1 MIIISYLCTDDDQD
15 KSKRMKNI
23 HRIFILCCLM
33 ALCACSR
40 NRSYQ
45 LISQTDSLLYSHPDS
60 ALKILDGIN
69 NVGQLNEEGVMHY
82 SWNHAM
88 AHLNTGMSLEED
100 TMTLDAVNYYRRKGN
115 RDKDA
120 DGYLLGGSYLNWIG
134 KTRQAVAYLDKGYA
148 EAMTQKD
155 ERSALHILG
164 LQIEILSRD
173 NRHRQAASI
182 IRKVLKTD
190 RRLSLRES
198 ARLTYLQAENLSLLN
213 DPSAPGY
220 YEQAIKMANFSGDTD
235 MACEMMRNYSSSL
248 CVAGNYRKSNRLLF
262 ETGRLNPVLFRHSA
276 IQMSIAENYVN
287 LHNLDSARIYI
298 ENAKKD
304 EAQLQ
309 AKGQGNLNRRASIDR
324 ICYLLNYHEG
334 KPISSVEFNRY
345 CDSVTT
351 AMLNK
356 DNTSLRR
363 LEMKNRLLLTNH
375 ELHGSLQSMAWWM
388 MALVLMIAA
397 TAVGIYLFYK
407 NRYRKLAE
415 AEDSIETLKR
425 MTEEAQKSTEETQN
439 INEETDNAFFKKI
452 LLQQL
457 GIIRLVAGTPT
468 NQNQA
473 LLRRIS
479 GIGGGEI
486 PTDSLLIWT
495 DLYPVIDRL
504 YDKFHSR
511 LISEY
516 GDMLTEKEVQI
527 CCLLCAGFSTKE
539 IGVIT
544 QQTNATIYVRK
555 TSIRKK
561 IGAAEG
567 EDIVAYV
574 NAIQH

>member
-1 MIIISYLCTDDDQD
+1 
-15 KSKRMKNI
+15 MKNI
-23 HRIFILCCLM
+23 HRIFILCGIM
-33 ALCACSR
+33 VLCACSR

-60 ALKILDGIN
+60 ALKILDGIS
-69 NVGQLNEEGVMHY
+69 NVGQLSEEGIMHY
-82 SWNHAM
+82 SWNYAM
-88 AHLNTGMSLEED
+88 AHLNMGMSLEED
-100 TMTLDAVNYYRRKGN
+100 TMTLDAVDYYRRNGN
-115 RDKDA
+115 KEKDVE
-120 DGYLLGGSYLNWIG
+120 GYLLEGFYLNWKG
-134 KTRQAVAYLDKGYA
+134 KTRQAVTCLDMGYA

-155 ERSALHILG
+155 ASGALRILEMKIG
-164 LQIEILSRD
+164 ILSCD
-173 NRHRQAASI
+173 NQYSQVAFT
-182 IRKVLKTD
+182 IREFLKTSK
-190 RRLSLRES
+190 RLSLRES
-198 ARLTYLQAENLSLLN
+198 SKLTYLLAENLSLLN
-213 DPSAPGY
+213 DPSASGY
-220 YEQAIKMANFSGDTD
+220 YEQAIKMAKFAGDTD

-262 ETGRLNPVLFRHSA
+262 EIRRLNPELFHYSV
-276 IQMSIAENYVN
+276 ILMSVAENYVN
-287 LHNLDSARIYI
+287 LHLLDSARVYI
-298 ENAKKD
+298 DSAKKS
-304 EAQLQ
+304 EARLQ
-309 AKGQGNLNRRASIDR
+309 AEGQSNLNRQASIDR
-324 ICYLLNYHEG
+324 ISYLLNYHEG
-334 KPISSVEFNRY
+334 KPVSSIGFNRY

-351 AMLNK
+351 AMINK

-363 LEMKNRLLLTNH
+363 LETKNRLLLANH
-375 ELHGSLQSMAWWM
+375 ELHDSLQSMAWWIIS
-388 MALVLMIAA
+388 LVLMIAA
-397 TAVGIYLFYK
+397 TVIGIYLFYK

-425 MTEEAQKSTEETQN
+425 MLTEAQLSTEETQG
-439 INEETDNAFFKKI
+439 INDEADNAFFKKI

-495 DLYPVIDRL
+495 DLYPVIDSL

-516 GDMLTEKEVQI
+516 GGVLTEKEVQI

-561 IGAAEG
+561 IGAVEG
-567 EDIVAYV
+567 EDIVEHV
-574 NAIQH
+574 NTI